1 MTIRFNIKLVTYEK
15 ENLFK
20 NGFRNYITLLVMIG
34 TNICNS
40 FKKETLSD
48 LVLSNVEALAN
59 SRENG
64 DKTWTAPRTI
74 ACDYQQGPWHTA
86 SIERICEF
94 CVTPNSCTP
103 RACGM

>member
-1 MTIRFNIKLVTYEK
+1 MKKKIYLKMALE
-15 ENLFK
+15 
-20 NGFRNYITLLVMIG
+20 ITLLVMIG

-48 LVLSNVEALAN
+48 LV
-59 SRENG
+59 G

>member
-1 MTIRFNIKLVTYEK
+1 MKKKIYLKMAL
-15 ENLFK
+15 
-20 NGFRNYITLLVMIG
+20 GITLLV
-34 TNICNS
+34 
-40 FKKETLSD
+40 KKETLSD

>member
-1 MTIRFNIKLVTYEK
+1 MKKKIYLKMAL
-15 ENLFK
+15 
-20 NGFRNYITLLVMIG
+20 GITLLVMIG

-64 DKTWTAPRTI
+64 DKT
-74 ACDYQQGPWHTA
+74 
-86 SIERICEF
+86 
-94 CVTPNSCTP
+94 
-103 RACGM
+103 

>member
-1 MTIRFNIKLVTYEK
+1 MGIYIKMAL
-15 ENLFK
+15 
-20 NGFRNYITLLVMIG
+20 GITLLVMIG

-64 DKTWTAPRTI
+64 DKTWTTP
-74 ACDYQQGPWHTA
+74 GP
-86 SIERICEF
+86 ILKD
-94 CVTPNSCTP
+94 VLL
-103 RACGM
+103 

>member
-1 MTIRFNIKLVTYEK
+1 MKKKIYLKMAL
-15 ENLFK
+15 
-20 NGFRNYITLLVMIG
+20 GITLLVMIG

-40 FKKETLSD
+40 LKKETLSD

>member
-1 MTIRFNIKLVTYEK
+1 MKKKIYLKMAL
-15 ENLFK
+15 
-20 NGFRNYITLLVMIG
+20 GITLLVMIG

-74 ACDYQQGPWHTA
+74 ALSARSVAYCQHRKNM
-86 SIERICEF
+86 RILC
-94 CVTPNSCTP
+94 NS
-103 RACGM
+103 

>member
-1 MTIRFNIKLVTYEK
+1 MKKKIYLKMAL
-15 ENLFK
+15 
-20 NGFRNYITLLVMIG
+20 GITLLVMIG

-40 FKKETLSD
+40 FKKE
-48 LVLSNVEALAN
+48 
-59 SRENG
+59 
-64 DKTWTAPRTI
+64 TWTAPRTI

>member
-1 MTIRFNIKLVTYEK
+1 MKKKIYLKMAL
-15 ENLFK
+15 
-20 NGFRNYITLLVMIG
+20 GITLLVMIG

-64 DKTWTAPRTI
+64 DKTWTAPRKMHVI
-74 ACDYQQGPWHTA
+74 ISKVRGILPA
-86 SIERICEF
+86 
-94 CVTPNSCTP
+94 
-103 RACGM
+103 

>member
-1 MTIRFNIKLVTYEK
+1 MKKKIYLKMAL
-15 ENLFK
+15 
-20 NGFRNYITLLVMIG
+20 GITLLVMIG

-40 FKKETLSD
+40 FKK
-48 LVLSNVEALAN
+48 EALAN